1 MVLEWNDIRVFLAIV
16 RHGSLTAAARALSV
30 TQPTMGR
37 RLEVLQERL
46 GVRLFERTPT
56 GAVITE
62 LGASLVAEAER
73 MEAAALD
80 FERRLVGR
88 NTGLGGLVQVTCV
101 EWFGIHVLAPII
113 ATFSRQQPGIIVQ
126 LLPDGRN
133 LNLALHD
140 ADIALR
146 FAEFDHNAVIQR
158 KVAEIGYGLYAS
170 PAYLEQHGEPDYVA
184 GCPGHALITMAE
196 ANAHVAD
203 ARWLHQVA
211 PNARIAFR
219 TGSRDAQIH
228 TALAGVGL
236 VGLPRCMGDVVA
248 GLCRLQPT
256 LPPPTREVWL
266 GYHEDLR
273 ETPRV
278 RAVAGFL
285 AEELKRFGPVL
296 HPTGP

>member
-1 MVLEWNDIRVFLAIV
+1 MLEWNDIRVFLAIV
-16 RHGSLTAAARALSV
+16 RHGSLTAAARSLSV

-37 RLEVLQERL
+37 RLDVLHERL

-56 GAVITE
+56 GAVITQ
-62 LGASLVAEAER
+62 LGAALVAEAER

-80 FERRLVGR
+80 IERRLAGR

-101 EWFGIHVLAPII
+101 EWFGVHVLAQII
-113 ATFSRQQPGIIVQ
+113 ARFSRQHPGIIVQ
-126 LLPDGRN
+126 LLPDGRS
-133 LNLALHD
+133 LNLARHD

-146 FAEFDHNAVIQR
+146 FAEFDHDAVVQR
-158 KVAEIGYGLYAS
+158 QVAEIGYGLYAS
-170 PAYLEQHGEPDYVA
+170 PAYLEQHGEPDYEA
-184 GCPGHALITMAE
+184 GCPGHALITMPE
-196 ANAHVAD
+196 ANAHLAD
-203 ARWLHQVA
+203 ARWLQQVA
-211 PNARIAFR
+211 PEARIAFR

-236 VGLPRCMGDVVA
+236 VALPRYLGDGVT

-256 LPPPTREVWL
+256 LSPPIREVWL

-273 ETPRV
+273 DTPRV
-278 RAVAGFL
+278 RAVAAFL

-296 HPTGP
+296 HPKGP